1 MRATIKMIAERAGVS
16 IGTVDRVLHDRP
28 YVKEEVRRRVL
39 EVMEELDY
47 QPNRVASALATS
59 GMARHFAI
67 IQPTW
72 ESYVGEAMAAGVA
85 KFRQDRQDYNVS
97 VTIHPY
103 RQGRM
108 EDCLH
113 LLDTLAEE
121 VQGIALCAAD
131 CPQVRQ
137 KLELLAERRMPV
149 VTFNSDIAG
158 ARRLCYVGEDAHHA
172 GRVAGDI
179 AAKFLRP
186 GDRILLVYADH
197 GYAGHKGRADG
208 FLERLAERGL
218 RQEDC
223 RVAETH
229 DNYDETLA
237 AVTAAL
243 AEEPDLKYIYMAN
256 RSVPACMEALRGA
269 GRMGQVRVLA
279 HDNSPETRTFLR
291 EGLLDFII
299 DQNLTYQSRKALS
312 LLFDAVVEHRTPE
325 RFLSG
330 EPYPHGGE
338 LLKDFLRR
346 RLPAEADSGGS
357 CFWEKLCTQTEGEP
371 CHGTDEKA
379 AAWGGTAA
387 GGPGICAGDLRI
399 CDCGHSAGDRGGA
412 EHLSGGSGKAGIG
425 VRRLLRGGDACDHC
439 SYRRNFPPEAAGGAD
454 GGVPPHQRGKLCRS

>member
-137 KLELLAERRMPV
+137 KLELAVLRGGGRPPRRPGGRGHRRQV
-149 VTFNSDIAG
+149 PQ
-158 ARRLCYVGEDAHHA
+158 ARR
-172 GRVAGDI
+172 
-179 AAKFLRP
+179 
-186 GDRILLVYADH
+186 
-197 GYAGHKGRADG
+197 
-208 FLERLAERGL
+208 
-218 RQEDC
+218 
-223 RVAETH
+223 
-229 DNYDETLA
+229 
-237 AVTAAL
+237 
-243 AEEPDLKYIYMAN
+243 PD
-256 RSVPACMEALRGA
+256 PA
-269 GRMGQVRVLA
+269 
-279 HDNSPETRTFLR
+279 
-291 EGLLDFII
+291 
-299 DQNLTYQSRKALS
+299 
-312 LLFDAVVEHRTPE
+312 
-325 RFLSG
+325 
-330 EPYPHGGE
+330 
-338 LLKDFLRR
+338 
-346 RLPAEADSGGS
+346 
-357 CFWEKLCTQTEGEP
+357 
-371 CHGTDEKA
+371 
-379 AAWGGTAA
+379 
-387 GGPGICAGDLRI
+387 
-399 CDCGHSAGDRGGA
+399 
-412 EHLSGGSGKAGIG
+412 G
-425 VRRLLRGGDACDHC
+425 VRRPRLRRTQGPGRRLSGAACGAGA
-439 SYRRNFPPEAAGGAD
+439 PAGGLP
-454 GGVPPHQRGKLCRS
+454 GGRNPRQL

>member
-137 KLELLAERRMPV
+137 KLELL
-149 VTFNSDIAG
+149 
-158 ARRLCYVGEDAHHA
+158 GEDAHHA

-325 RFLSG
+325 RDCF
-330 EPYPHGGE
+330 YPE
-338 LLKDFLRR
+338 SPILT
-346 RLPAEADSGGS
+346 AEN
-357 CFWEKLCTQTEGEP
+357 C
-371 CHGTDEKA
+371 
-379 AAWGGTAA
+379 
-387 GGPGICAGDLRI
+387 
-399 CDCGHSAGDRGGA
+399 
-412 EHLSGGSGKAGIG
+412 
-425 VRRLLRGGDACDHC
+425 
-439 SYRRNFPPEAAGGAD
+439 
-454 GGVPPHQRGKLCRS
+454 

>member
-256 RSVPACMEALRGA
+256 RSVPACMEALR
-269 GRMGQVRVLA
+269 
-279 HDNSPETRTFLR
+279 
-291 EGLLDFII
+291 
-299 DQNLTYQSRKALS
+299 LS
-312 LLFDAVVEHRTPE
+312 LIH
-325 RFLSG
+325 
-330 EPYPHGGE
+330 
-338 LLKDFLRR
+338 
-346 RLPAEADSGGS
+346 
-357 CFWEKLCTQTEGEP
+357 
-371 CHGTDEKA
+371 
-379 AAWGGTAA
+379 
-387 GGPGICAGDLRI
+387 I
-399 CDCGHSAGDRGGA
+399 
-412 EHLSGGSGKAGIG
+412 
-425 VRRLLRGGDACDHC
+425 
-439 SYRRNFPPEAAGGAD
+439 
-454 GGVPPHQRGKLCRS
+454 